1 MFADSDFAASY
12 ESRRSTTG
20 VIVAYNGSPILWST
34 KLQSCA
40 SMASEVVSLL
50 PALSTGEAELNAL
63 QSGTREAVGMRA
75 LQLFLNDFVADSE
88 PSWRGPIPVWARREV
103 ARFAGHPEAASDDGP
118 NITVASD
125 SNAAIGAASNPP
137 NRNARHQS
145 LCTNFVRDAVAFRFV
160 NLKHVATE
168 NQFADVFTK
177 APTAPML
184 RLLKTLM
191 NGAARIPLLA
201 RLYQ

>member
-1 MFADSDFAASY
+1 
-12 ESRRSTTG
+12 
-20 VIVAYNGSPILWST
+20 
-34 KLQSCA
+34 
-40 SMASEVVSLL
+40 
-50 PALSTGEAELNAL
+50 
-63 QSGTREAVGMRA
+63 MRA
-75 LQLFLNDFVADSE
+75 LQLPPNDFVADSE
-88 PSWRGPIPVWARREV
+88 PPWRGPIPVWARREV

>member
-1 MFADSDFAASY
+1 
-12 ESRRSTTG
+12 
-20 VIVAYNGSPILWST
+20 
-34 KLQSCA
+34 
-40 SMASEVVSLL
+40 
-50 PALSTGEAELNAL
+50 
-63 QSGTREAVGMRA
+63 MRA
-75 LQLFLNDFVADSE
+75 LQPFLNDFVADSE
-88 PSWRGPIPVWARREV
+88 PSWRGPIPVWARSDV
-103 ARFAGHPEAASDDGP
+103 ARFAGHPEAASDGGP
-118 NITVASD
+118 NITVAPD
-125 SNAAIGAASNPP
+125 SNAATGAASNPP

-191 NGAARIPLLA
+191 DGAARIPLLA
-201 RLYQ
+201 RLYQQFLFHITTYASSRNTLSSKSTLDRLHTLHTQRCATYGRGDGISHPYLLQYR